1 MRKPRTTTVLL
12 LGLLAAHLLLGAG
25 RLPGKVI
32 GRRRRSDTA
41 RSDPGAARFLLE
53 RAKLGGADEL
63 EWLLEHTDEQCVVLW
78 RWPCDGALE
87 FAAALLAP
95 RLVVDERC
103 VPVDATT
110 FAKRQIAVGTL
121 PSGERGQ
128 IVLQGTVSQ
137 DSGPSG
143 LLLTT
148 RSN

>member
-1 MRKPRTTTVLL
+1 MQRPRATAALL
-12 LGLLAAHLLLGAG
+12 FALLAAHLLLGIG

-32 GRRRRSDTA
+32 ARRVDQIGQY
-41 RSDPGAARFLLE
+41 DKQGAARFLLE
-53 RAKLGGADEL
+53 RAKIGGADEL
-63 EWLLEHTDEQCVVLW
+63 EWLLQHTDENCVVLW

-87 FAAALLAP
+87 FAASLLAP

-103 VPVDATT
+103 LPADATT
-110 FAKRQIAVGTL
+110 FAERSIAVGTV

-128 IVLQGTVSQ
+128 IVLQGT
-137 DSGPSG
+137 DSKG